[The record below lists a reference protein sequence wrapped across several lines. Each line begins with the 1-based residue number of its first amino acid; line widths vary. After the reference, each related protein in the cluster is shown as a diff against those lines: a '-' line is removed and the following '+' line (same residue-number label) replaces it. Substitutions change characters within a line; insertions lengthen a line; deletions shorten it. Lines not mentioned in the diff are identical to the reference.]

1 MTNLEGRILR
11 RRRAVNAPG
20 QARSELWIL
29 AELAA
34 RMSAVAMTADARE
47 TFDELAAAS
56 AGGVADY
63 SGVSYARLD
72 AGESLY
78 WPVPAADHPG
88 TPRVFL
94 DRFATPDGLARMTPV
109 EHAGPAEDVGADA
122 PIYLTTGRVLTQYQS
137 GAQTRRVASLA
148 AAAPGAY
155 VEMNPLL
162 AERFGIAEGDR
173 VELTSARGTV
183 IAPAQLSTAIR
194 PDTVFMPFHWGGE
207 GSANR
212 VTNDVTDPISGM
224 PEFKVC
230 AVSLARVEEVL
241 A

>member
-1 MTNLEGRILR
+1 
-11 RRRAVNAPG
+11 
-20 QARSELWIL
+20 
-29 AELAA
+29 
-34 RMSAVAMTADARE
+34 MSAVAMSADARD

-63 SGVSYARLD
+63 SGVTYARLD
-72 AGESLY
+72 AGEALY
-78 WPVPAADHPG
+78 WPVPGADHPG

-94 DRFATPDGLARMTPV
+94 DRFATPDGLARMIPV
-109 EHAGPAEDVGADA
+109 DHTGPAEDVGVDA

-137 GAQTRRVASLA
+137 GAQTRRVASLTS
-148 AAAPGAY
+148 AAPGAY
-155 VEMNPLL
+155 VEMNPML
-162 AERFGIAEGDR
+162 AERYGIADGDR

-183 IAPAQLSTAIR
+183 VAPAQLSTDIR

-224 PEFKVC
+224 PEYKVC
-230 AVSLARVEEVL
+230 AVSLARVEEVM